1 MAGGRELRAF
11 VSLKMADD
19 ETDGGER
26 MEVSP
31 EPSLAP
37 QPPTSVSLHPLAP
50 FVLSPK
56 SLPPLLGGCG
66 ALLSWRC
73 WGRGVL
79 ELKDPPSRHKV
90 SGYLHTFLPAKS
102 TECNDC
108 HLLVSTCLD
117 THVSVLKWEE
127 FVLFAVG
134 AELRLEKPFFGRRIA
149 DPSCG

>member
-66 ALLSWRC
+66 ALLSMALLGKGSPRIE
-73 WGRGVL
+73 G
-79 ELKDPPSRHKV
+79 PPP
-90 SGYLHTFLPAKS
+90 PAIK
-102 TECNDC
+102 
-108 HLLVSTCLD
+108 LVATYIHSCQPSLR
-117 THVSVLKWEE
+117 SVMT
-127 FVLFAVG
+127 V
-134 AELRLEKPFFGRRIA
+134 IY
-149 DPSCG
+149 